1 MRERESSYVQR
12 CSISA
17 LLYRK
22 KDEEDIAE
30 DVPVAK
36 DLVSQGRW
44 LKINAALSNFDR
56 GDQFLTGPAH
66 QC

>member
-1 MRERESSYVQR
+1 MSNVVL
-12 CSISA
+12 SA
-17 LLYRK
+17 RFCTEK